1 MQQCTVHTLLRW
13 RLLCQLVYRIRTS
26 GRLGWS
32 SHLLLSI
39 CDLVLGHHIR
49 CSCCINWFA
58 CSYCIPLDAYG
69 AGLDEGEGKKLITE
83 KNGGDMG
90 RRSTQ
95 NIGSWVVKRG
105 RMGPDFA
112 LGHHGLVGQGGNNN
126 GCMHTNYRL
135 ATGYWLSNWPITM
148 SSVYG
153 YIRPAI
159 PTKSSKSQSQ
169 KKNSP
174 SLSSSAYI
182 HLPATSV
189 PTSTYSIQPRTL
201 STYNLSPP
209 QPARN
214 GISLNRNRGN
224 Y

>member
-1 MQQCTVHTLLRW
+1 MYYSGDGCYVSWFTVSAVEIKW
-13 RLLCQLVYRIRTS
+13 EIR
-26 GRLGWS
+26 
-32 SHLLLSI
+32 
-39 CDLVLGHHIR
+39 LVLSSSFINLRSYIR

-69 AGLDEGEGKKLITE
+69 AGLDEGEGKKLTTE

-95 NIGSWVVKRG
+95 NMGSWVVKRG

-169 KKNSP
+169 KKK
-174 SLSSSAYI
+174 LAI
-182 HLPATSV
+182 V
-189 PTSTYSIQPRTL
+189 II
-201 STYNLSPP
+201 
-209 QPARN
+209 
-214 GISLNRNRGN
+214 ISLHSSTSYIRTTFDILNPASHPI
-224 Y
+224 YI